1 MESTMLGNTTS
12 MVLSTCLIR
21 QAALFKRGTS
31 ARTRTFMLGIHILI
45 EILLHFTD
53 IF

>member
-1 MESTMLGNTTS
+1 MLGNTTS
-12 MVLSTCLIR
+12 MLLSTFPGGK
-21 QAALFKRGTS
+21 AALFKRA
-31 ARTRTFMLGIHILI
+31 ARVRGRALMIGIHILI

>member
-21 QAALFKRGTS
+21 QAALFKRGTG
-31 ARTRTFMLGIHILI
+31 ARKRTSHAPL
-45 EILLHFTD
+45 D
-53 IF
+53 ISHPYAYR